1 MLKYGSIFVVTMM
14 VCFWGGICVGG
25 LLKGISLQELF
36 AEKGTK
42 MVEYAGIMLVG
53 VVLIFPVVLLSVT
66 AHEFGHF
73 LFGRLSGYGFVSF
86 RVLNWVLL
94 RDNGRRRVKRFSI
107 PGTLGQCLMAPPEK
121 PISRIPSTAYFLG
134 GVAMNFLLAPVAA
147 VVWWYVP
154 SESVVGKWIVVPSM
168 LLLAIV
174 NSFLLLTNGIPMCV
188 GGIANDGENALSM
201 KKNTTEKMA
210 FMLLLRINSA
220 LQSGKRLKELPREWL
235 ADVEVLVAEG
245 MLSRNLALYK
255 LALMCDLYQFQ
266 EALELME
273 ELHQSK
279 QYTGILQYE
288 LECEITFLS
297 LVLGRKE
304 QAMTLWNQKPLRRY
318 TEEMQSSSSSKCRLL
333 WAVAKYQE
341 CDEAKAQRIFAHLQS
356 NADDFLMAGEVKS
369 DIAIIRHLTATDVPS
384 EGEESETPA
393 AGIH

>member
-134 GVAMNFLLAPVAA
+134 GVAMNLLLAAVAV

-154 SESVVGKWIVVPSM
+154 SESVVGKWIVFPSM

-174 NSFLLLTNGIPMCV
+174 NSFFYECN
-188 GGIANDGENALSM
+188 
-201 KKNTTEKMA
+201 
-210 FMLLLRINSA
+210 
-220 LQSGKRLKELPREWL
+220 LKYHNYFP
-235 ADVEVLVAEG
+235 
-245 MLSRNLALYK
+245 
-255 LALMCDLYQFQ
+255 
-266 EALELME
+266 
-273 ELHQSK
+273 
-279 QYTGILQYE
+279 
-288 LECEITFLS
+288 
-297 LVLGRKE
+297 
-304 QAMTLWNQKPLRRY
+304 
-318 TEEMQSSSSSKCRLL
+318 
-333 WAVAKYQE
+333 
-341 CDEAKAQRIFAHLQS
+341 
-356 NADDFLMAGEVKS
+356 
-369 DIAIIRHLTATDVPS
+369 
-384 EGEESETPA
+384 
-393 AGIH
+393 